1 MIDAIKYKSNTT
13 ITLDVIKINLM
24 IYVFQV
30 IYNFHKH
37 MNDKYANKDPMDHFV
52 DNAIEHI
59 KYMYDLKV
67 RDLIFLTPLI
77 HHKLKISQ
85 TNHVGT
91 QTFNERDR
99 QLIPL
104 PFINYNSLTQDEVD
118 AFNSTWCMCDR
129 VQITDS
135 KLNVKPYRYEP
146 P

>member
-1 MIDAIKYKSNTT
+1 MIDAIKYKSMTVT
-13 ITLDVIKINLM
+13 DVVKINLM
-24 IYVFQV
+24 IYVFHV
-30 IYNFHKH
+30 IYNFHKQL
-37 MNDKYANKDPMDHFV
+37 NDKYVSKDPMDYFI

-77 HHKLKISQ
+77 QHKLKITH

-104 PFINYNSLTQDEVD
+104 PFIDYKSLTNDEVEV
-118 AFNSTWCMCDR
+118 FNSTWCISDR
-129 VQITDS
+129 VEISDS